1 MKRIIL
7 LLLMAFTLLL
17 SGCFYINVRAPYD
30 RNLNNTD
37 LGSKQGIA
45 TMHSVLWLVTWGDG
59 SYAAAAKEGNIRILK
74 HADQEVQSY
83 LFGMYSKRKVIVYG
97 D

>member
-1 MKRIIL
+1 MKKITIAIL
-7 LLLMAFTLLL
+7 FLFTLLL
-17 SGCFYINVRAPYD
+17 NGCLYINVRAPYD

-45 TMHSVLWLVTWGDG
+45 TVHSILWLVTWGDS
-59 SYAAAAKEGNIRILK
+59 SYAAAARDGNIRILK
-74 HADQEVQSY
+74 HADQEVKSY
-83 LFGMYSKRKVIVYG
+83 LFGMYSRRSVIVYG

>member
-7 LLLMAFTLLL
+7 LLLMVFTLLL
-17 SGCFYINVRAPYD
+17 HGCFYVNIRTPYD
-30 RNLNNTD
+30 RNLNNTE
-37 LGSKQGIA
+37 LGAKQGTA
-45 TMHSVLWLVTWGDG
+45 SMHSVLWLVTWGDS
-59 SYAAAAKEGNIRILK
+59 SYAAAAKDGNIRILK

-83 LFGMYSKRKVIVYG
+83 LFGFYSRRTIIVYG